1 MNRDPQTHEET
12 LTDVLNTFVASTE
25 EPTPAAL
32 TAFIQRYPQ
41 FRQELTDFAVGWSQ
55 SHWLAP
61 STPDPVDEGALI
73 ERAMGVVT
81 SVLERRQQQEAAVDS
96 PPPRLALAG
105 VPIHHLAESAGLSP
119 ALWRKLDRR
128 LLHSIPAQVV
138 ARVAE
143 VMRLSTETI
152 ERYLAQPATLP
163 ANASY
168 RAERAPQLSESED
181 FFDAV
186 RGDLTLDDE
195 RRQGLLVLGHPA
207 AAPTDEEEG

>member
-12 LTDVLNTFVASTE
+12 LTDALNAFVASTE
-25 EPTPAAL
+25 EPTAADL
-32 TAFIQRYPQ
+32 TAFIRRYPH

-55 SHWLAP
+55 SRWLAP
-61 STPDPVDEGALI
+61 STPDPIDEEALI
-73 ERAMGVVT
+73 ERAMGVVA
-81 SVLERRQQQEAAVDS
+81 SVLERQRQQEAAVDS

-105 VPIHHLAESAGLSP
+105 VSIQHLAELAGLSP

-128 LLHSIPAQVV
+128 LLHSIPTQVV

-152 ERYLAQPATLP
+152 ERYLSQPPALP

-186 RGDLTLDDE
+186 RGDLALDDE
-195 RRQGLLVLGHPA
+195 RRRGLLALRRPD
-207 AAPTDEEEG
+207 AAPADEQGR